1 MLLSDFYQQ
10 TDGGLAITRQQGSDF
25 AKQIARDFNPLH
37 DVDNSRFC
45 VPGDLLFA
53 LSLNQ
58 YGVSQSMTF
67 DFKGMVGG
75 DAEIE
80 FSATENKIRVVDGQQ
95 KDYLLISREGVIQKD
110 PRFIEALTLSY
121 VAFSGKTFP
130 HILVELM
137 EQQGVMINPQKPMVI
152 YDQMSLEFERFVEG
166 EPAVVLKSS
175 EFEVT
180 GKRGMVTMNFDIQV
194 DAESIGSGEK
204 QIIMSGLRPFERAGV
219 DRLVEIYD
227 ERRLSY
233 GA

>member
-10 TDGGLAITRQQGSDF
+10 RDGRISITRQQGSDF

-53 LSLNQ
+53 LSLNKF
-58 YGVSQSMTF
+58 GVSRSMKF
-67 DFKGMVGG
+67 DFQGMVGG
-75 DAEIE
+75 NVDLNFNAAENE
-80 FSATENKIRVVDGQQ
+80 LRVCDDQQ
-95 KDYLLISREGVIQKD
+95 KNYLVVSRDGSIESE

-180 GKRGMVTMNFDIQV
+180 GKRGMVTMKFDIQV